1 MSLVKFEVKEDHL
14 KLMRFLQWSKTDTN
28 HILSINDLDRDD
40 VEDVVLTPFGGDDLI
55 QDIGDILYGVPEGEI
70 DFMDE
75 ETGFGK
81 ATYTEEQI
89 AYMTELFNG
98 LHVALNICLYRQAF
112 ECGHFKRKYHDF
124 HWEKYEPKN

>member
-1 MSLVKFEVKEDHL
+1 MSLIKFEIKEDHL

-55 QDIGDILYGVPEGEI
+55 QDMGDILIGVPEGKI

-75 ETGFGK
+75 ESGFGK
-81 ATYTEEQI
+81 TNYSDEQI

-98 LHVALNICLYRQAF
+98 LHIALNICLYRQAF
-112 ECGHFKRKYHDF
+112 ETGHFKRKYHDF
-124 HWEKYEPKN
+124 HWEKYEPK